1 MDTSESLFPVVLMC
15 LLHIHIKEHQ
25 ISLDSGMLVSAVALS
40 MWMEEGLSNVGRTP
54 LGAV

>member
-15 LLHIHIKEHQ
+15 LLHIRLKEPQ
-25 ISLDSGMLVSAVALS
+25 ISLDIGTLVSAIALS

-54 LGAV
+54 FGAV